1 MQQDAPRLQAAAHS
15 IPHVRLVT
23 IYWIFFQIG
32 AFSFGGGLTAWLYR
46 EVVEKRKLLD
56 EADFLGGLTL
66 AQVMPG
72 INMSNLS
79 IYVGQRLRGRSGAIT
94 AIVALLSAP
103 FFAVLGFAAIYSQLK
118 TMPALQDILDG
129 MACAAVGLVLSMG
142 IRAVRA
148 THMQKVQLVIMGLVI
163 VAVGVIRLPMIPV
176 ILVLA
181 PISIAL
187 SWPWEASEDA

>member
-1 MQQDAPRLQAAAHS
+1 MQQDAPRLEAAADA
-15 IPHVRLVT
+15 IPHVRLLT

-46 EVVEKRKLLD
+46 EVVESRKLLS

-72 INMSNLS
+72 INMTNLS
-79 IYVGQRLRGRSGAIT
+79 VYVGQRLRGRAGAIT

-103 FFAVLGFAAIYSQLK
+103 FFAILVFGTVYASLRAI
-118 TMPALQDILDG
+118 PALRYILDG
-129 MACAAVGLVLSMG
+129 MACSAVGLVLSMG
-142 IRAVRA
+142 VRAVRA
-148 THMQKVQLVIMGLVI
+148 TRMENVQLAITVI
-163 VAVGVIRLPMIPV
+163 VAVAIGILRLPMIPV

-187 SWPWEASEDA
+187 VWPWGSSEDA